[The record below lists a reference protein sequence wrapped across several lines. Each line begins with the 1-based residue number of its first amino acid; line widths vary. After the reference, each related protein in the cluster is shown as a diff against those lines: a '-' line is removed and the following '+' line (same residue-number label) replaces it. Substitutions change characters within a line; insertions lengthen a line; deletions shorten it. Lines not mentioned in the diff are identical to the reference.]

1 MRILRSGFVFVL
13 TVEVEIWLIDEKNFE
28 IVVARPLTL
37 FSLENVLQDGI
48 FLRGRVV
55 QIEVALEL
63 KNDLVAA
70 FGVHC

>member
-48 FLRGRVV
+48 LLRGRVM